1 MKPELEQALSC
12 VQKPGRYVGGE
23 MNSVVKDKESVDVR
37 FAFCF
42 PDTYEIGMSHLG
54 IKILYGV
61 LNAMEGVWCE
71 RVFAPWL
78 DMEAQMR
85 SRKIPLFGLESRDPI
100 RDFDFVGFTMQYE
113 LSYTNVLY
121 MLDLAG
127 VPLAA
132 EERGEDDP
140 IVIMGGPCVCNP
152 EPLAEFADLIS
163 LGEGEEVLPE
173 VMNLYRACKKEGAP
187 RKEFLRRCADIPG
200 MYVPAFYSVS
210 YHDDGTIRAVTPL
223 DGVPAAVQK
232 RIIHDLDTVFY
243 PETFVVPYLDV
254 VHDRAVQEIFRGCIR
269 GCRFC
274 QAGFI
279 YRPVRSKSADVV
291 NRQAR
296 SLCDTTG
303 YDEVSLCSLS
313 TSDYKELSRLLEQM
327 LEWTDGDHVNIS
339 LPSLRIDNFPEELL
353 KKIQSVRK
361 SGLTFA
367 PEAGTQRMRD
377 VINKNITEE
386 EILGT
391 SRVAFAGGNTSVKL
405 YFMLGLP
412 TETLDDV
419 AGIAVLA
426 QKVVDTFYGL
436 PERPKGKGVN
446 VSISVAT
453 FVPKPFTPF
462 QWEPQDD
469 IDTIERKQAH
479 LVSQVKTRKI
489 SVSWH
494 ESDVS
499 FLEGIFARGDRR
511 LGKVL
516 RAAYEEGCYF
526 DSWSE
531 CFSLEKW
538 MGVFERC
545 GIDPTFYNQR
555 RRSYDEILPW
565 DHLDYGIRKDFLVR
579 ESERAR
585 SGVTTRNCFEQCA
598 GCGADRLDKEAC
610 HG

>member
-1 MKPELEQALSC
+1 M
-12 VQKPGRYVGGE
+12 
-23 MNSVVKDKESVDVR
+23 
-37 FAFCF
+37 
-42 PDTYEIGMSHLG
+42 
-54 IKILYGV
+54 
-61 LNAMEGVWCE
+61 
-71 RVFAPWL
+71 
-78 DMEAQMR
+78 
-85 SRKIPLFGLESRDPI
+85 
-100 RDFDFVGFTMQYE
+100 
-113 LSYTNVLY
+113 
-121 MLDLAG
+121 
-127 VPLAA
+127 
-132 EERGEDDP
+132 
-140 IVIMGGPCVCNP
+140 
-152 EPLAEFADLIS
+152 
-163 LGEGEEVLPE
+163 
-173 VMNLYRACKKEGAP
+173 
-187 RKEFLRRCADIPG
+187 
-200 MYVPAFYSVS
+200 
-210 YHDDGTIRAVTPL
+210 
-223 DGVPAAVQK
+223 
-232 RIIHDLDTVFY
+232 
-243 PETFVVPYLDV
+243 
-254 VHDRAVQEIFRGCIR
+254 
-269 GCRFC
+269 
-274 QAGFI
+274 
-279 YRPVRSKSADVV
+279 
-291 NRQAR
+291 
-296 SLCDTTG
+296 
-303 YDEVSLCSLS
+303 
-313 TSDYKELSRLLEQM
+313 
-327 LEWTDGDHVNIS
+327 
-339 LPSLRIDNFPEELL
+339 
-353 KKIQSVRK
+353 
-361 SGLTFA
+361 
-367 PEAGTQRMRD
+367 
-377 VINKNITEE
+377 
-386 EILGT
+386 
-391 SRVAFAGGNTSVKL
+391 
-405 YFMLGLP
+405 
-412 TETLDDV
+412 
-419 AGIAVLA
+419 
-426 QKVVDTFYGL
+426 VDTFYGL